1 MNIKRV
7 LILAGLVAMAVTWFY
22 SRGCDKRIDSS
33 IGSTTLAPNVAEK
46 LIVNPANHTL
56 VMVTSSGHTQTVFLP
71 DRPSSIEVGK
81 DGKVKVSVR
90 AFGTEVVPFI
100 GFAYSDQARL
110 ALGVS
115 GLYYKR
121 FDLGAAL
128 FPTVSGKFTIR
139 AGVVVSYN
147 VASNTSLFLGV
158 VNTGSPIGGISLK
171 F

>member
-1 MNIKRV
+1 MTTKRYLIIAGLCSMVSVWLYMRGHDKRV
-7 LILAGLVAMAVTWFY
+7 DVNT
-22 SRGCDKRIDSS
+22 S
-33 IGSTTLAPNVAEK
+33 STTLGPNVAEK
-46 LIVNPANHTL
+46 LIINPANHTL
-56 VMVTSSGHTQTVFLP
+56 VMVPSSGHTQTVFLP

-115 GLYYKR
+115 GLYWHKWEVGISAY
-121 FDLGAAL
+121 
-128 FPTVSGKFTIR
+128 PSVSGKFSFR
-139 AGVVVSYN
+139 LGPVCSYN
-147 VASNTSLFLGV
+147 IYDNTSLFLGI
-158 VNTGSPIGGISLK
+158 TTTLSPIGGISLK